1 MAPAQPERFLVT
13 GALGCIGAWTIRALV
28 REGVPVVAFD
38 LGSDARRLRLVMTD
52 EELAAVT
59 FVRGDITDIASVEA
73 ALDAHTITNVIH
85 LAALQVPFCRA
96 DPPRGALVN
105 VVGTVNIF
113 EAVKRRAERMG
124 PIVYTSSIGMYGSA
138 DADAA
143 TGRLG
148 EQATAHPLN
157 HYGVYKQANEGT
169 ARVYWLDDRLSSI
182 GLRPMTVY
190 GVGRDQGMTSG
201 PTKAIVAA
209 LLGQPYKIGFGG
221 ATLFQYV
228 DDVAGT
234 LLAASRSRL
243 DGAHVFN
250 LGGSVATMT
259 QLVET
264 IESIVPEAR
273 GLVTF
278 DPTPL
283 PFPADIDHDGL
294 AAIGPVPVTPFADGV
309 AASAEIYRALAR
321 RGRLVASEQGLE
333 PPAPGIATTA

>member
-1 MAPAQPERFLVT
+1 MTRDQDQRFLVT
-13 GALGCIGAWTIRALV
+13 GALGCIGAWTVRALV
-28 REGVPVVAFD
+28 GEGFPVVAFD
-38 LGSDARRLRLVMTD
+38 LGSDARRLRLIMTD
-52 EELAAVT
+52 DELAAVS

-73 ALDAHTITNVIH
+73 ALDASAITNVIH

-105 VVGTVNIF
+105 VVGTVNVF
-113 EAVKRRAERMG
+113 EAVKRRADRMG
-124 PIVYTSSIGMYGSA
+124 PIVYTSSIGMYGTD
-138 DADAA
+138 DADAE
-143 TGRLG
+143 TGRLA

-169 ARVYWLDDRLSSI
+169 ARVYWLDDGLSSI
-182 GLRPMTVY
+182 GLRPTTVY

-209 LLGQPYKIGFGG
+209 LLGVPYTIGFGG
-221 ATLFQYV
+221 STLFQYV
-228 DDVAGT
+228 DDVART
-234 LLAASRSRL
+234 LLAASTSRL

-250 LGGSVATMT
+250 LGGSVASMT

-278 DPTPL
+278 DPKPL
-283 PFPADIDHDGL
+283 PFPAEIDHDGL
-294 AAIGPVPVTPFADGV
+294 AALGPVPVTPFAAGI
-309 AASAEIYRALAR
+309 AASAEIYRDLAR
-321 RGRLVASEQGLE
+321 RGRLMASEQGLE
-333 PPAPGIATTA
+333 PPGTGVAGLA